1 MAVPEVEPTE
11 SGSRACA
18 LNHSAMLLYGQSC
31 VFEALQKSLW
41 KLMLNCT
48 KQAIVNEGL
57 AVPGLLELAPVKQD
71 SASQAVIPQR
81 TFI

>member
-1 MAVPEVEPTE
+1 
-11 SGSRACA
+11 
-18 LNHSAMLLYGQSC
+18 
-31 VFEALQKSLW
+31 
-41 KLMLNCT
+41 MLNCT

-57 AVPGLLELAPVKQD
+57 AVPGLLELALVKQD